1 MLKNKNLSIDTITMA
16 LTKVEN
22 ANKIELSSL
31 KGYVE
36 QQPAQAIMNFQALS
50 EAESIDDKLKKIMNE
65 MPHLRGDAHHVLEAA
80 ILLQ

>member
-1 MLKNKNLSIDTITMA
+1 MLKNKDLSIEAITMA

-22 ANKIELSSL
+22 ANKIELSTL

-36 QQPAQAIMNFQALS
+36 QQPAQAILNFQALND
-50 EAESIDDKLKKIMNE
+50 AESIDDKLKKIMVD
-65 MPHLRGDAHHVLEAA
+65 MPHLSSEAHHVLETA

>member
-1 MLKNKNLSIDTITMA
+1 MLKNKDLSIEAITMA

-22 ANKIELSSL
+22 ANKIELSTL

-36 QQPAQAIMNFQALS
+36 QQPAQAILNFQALND
-50 EAESIDDKLKKIMNE
+50 AESIDDKLKKIMSD
-65 MPHLRGDAHHVLEAA
+65 MPHLSGEAHHVLETA

>member
-1 MLKNKNLSIDTITMA
+1 MLKNKDLSIEAITMA

-22 ANKIELSSL
+22 ANKIELSTL

-36 QQPAQAIMNFQALS
+36 QQPAQAILNFQALHDT
-50 EAESIDDKLKKIMNE
+50 ESIDDKLKKIMSD
-65 MPHLRGDAHHVLEAA
+65 MPHLSGEAHHVLETA